1 MTSVPFYVLVAV
13 ILVAVVACVFVW
25 IFRYKK
31 GQEDRQI
38 YAEGKIGGAEEKA
51 EKIVNDAIKA
61 AEQKRKEVLLEAK
74 DEIFRLKADGEKE
87 LKDRR
92 NEITRQE
99 RRLNQKEENLD
110 KKTDAM
116 EKREA
121 DQKQKELLIE
131 AKLAEVEQ
139 VKERELQKLETI
151 SGLSQDAAKA
161 LILEK
166 LDRQLTHEKAVKI
179 SAYEAQLKEDSDEMA
194 RDIITQAIARCARD
208 HSAEAV
214 VSTVS
219 LPNDEMKGR
228 IIAVKAEISVPLKP
242 PPALTLLLTTHRRQ
256 SQFPAL
262 TQSAVKLQDRPWKNL
277 FPMAVFTHGELKKPL
292 KKPAERWNLPS
303 RKRAKGRL
311 WTPAY
316 TVCTLSLS
324 SL

>member
-166 LDRQLTHEKAVKI
+166 LDDPRK
-179 SAYEAQLKEDSDEMA
+179 
-194 RDIITQAIARCARD
+194 
-208 HSAEAV
+208 
-214 VSTVS
+214 
-219 LPNDEMKGR
+219 
-228 IIAVKAEISVPLKP
+228 
-242 PPALTLLLTTHRRQ
+242 
-256 SQFPAL
+256 
-262 TQSAVKLQDRPWKNL
+262 
-277 FPMAVFTHGELKKPL
+277 
-292 KKPAERWNLPS
+292 S
-303 RKRAKGRL
+303 R
-311 WTPAY
+311 
-316 TVCTLSLS
+316 
-324 SL
+324 